1 MKNTI
6 KIITIIVITITKVM
20 KNSLKIKEKNLI
32 KILIRI
38 FMIHPLEN
46 LLLWLIV
53 SKLVG
58 IKSMGKKVDSLIMVG
73 KEILAIF
80 DKKHLNKTDT
90 SRIRVDSGRVILERG
105 SRKMASFIA
114 KGFSHQKG
122 PSIWSLF

>member
-1 MKNTI
+1 MKNII
-6 KIITIIVITITKVM
+6 KVITITKVM
-20 KNSLKIKEKNLI
+20 KSSSKIREKNLI
-32 KILIRI
+32 KILMRI

-58 IKSMGKKVDSLIMVG
+58 IKSMGKKVGSLIMVG
-73 KEILAIF
+73 RVIPAIF
-80 DKKHLNKTDT
+80 VKKRLNKTDT
-90 SRIRVDSGRVILERG
+90 SRIRVDSGRVISEKE

>member
-1 MKNTI
+1 MKNII
-6 KIITIIVITITKVM
+6 KIITITKVM
-20 KNSLKIKEKNLI
+20 KDSSKIRLKNLI

-38 FMIHPLEN
+38 FMIHPREN

-58 IKSMGKKVDSLIMVG
+58 IKSMGKKVGSLIMVG
-73 KEILAIF
+73 RAIPAIF
-80 DKKHLNKTDT
+80 DKKHLNRTDT
-90 SRIRVDSGRVILERG
+90 SRIRVGSGRVISDKG

-114 KGFSHQKG
+114 KGFSRQKG